1 MDMYLVNILV
11 SKKVDF
17 KNISSFSKIKV
28 NSSALRF
35 NSFVLF
41 VANVSPINTRALFF
55 FSQKTCRIFNKYCV
69 KFQNY
74 QWRYKQVV
82 EGISS

>member
-11 SKKVDF
+11 SKMIDF
-17 KNISSFSKIKV
+17 TNISSFSKTKG

-41 VANVSPINTRALFF
+41 VANVSPINKIVF

-74 QWRYKQVV
+74 Q
-82 EGISS
+82 